1 MRVIKKF
8 VNNTMNLEQAA
19 RQLIRTIAQQDSL
32 DEQLR
37 SCAKPPEKKS
47 ADRFGYERI
56 ASAGGSGLVTPKAIA
71 RLKPEM
77 HLAMQGYDLFT
88 PPMALIG
95 DGPGGTYSCIHLCEN
110 PGTSC
115 NRISG

>member
-32 DEQLR
+32 DEQLAAQSR
-37 SCAKPPEKKS
+37 LKKNQPT
-47 ADRFGYERI
+47 ALGMKGLLQLE
-56 ASAGGSGLVTPKAIA
+56 GLVTPKAIA